1 MNNTEN
7 INKKQRIS
15 SGTSKLGNLYRKYI
29 VNSGIDV
36 YMLAIIV
43 LMGLCGLV
51 MVFSAS
57 YAYAFSSTG
66 DSTYYIRKQLI
77 FMMFGFVVMLG
88 LAFFTKSSLYKKL
101 AIPAY
106 LGALLLLALV
116 LVMGVSEGE
125 AKRWLYFGP
134 LGFQP
139 SEVAKYALVVMLA
152 WYYQRF
158 YKKVHQKKFW
168 SSFLYSTIIPGIIVV
183 IPAGLVLLENHL
195 SGFII
200 VLLIGATVMWI
211 GGANKWFFSVGFLVA
226 AGLLVAF
233 VFWCKVSP
241 ETVKELFPREYMF
254 KRVDMWL
261 NPENYDVQS
270 DTWQTVQGKIAVG
283 SGGFFGRGLGKSL
296 QKHLFVSQPQ
306 NDFIYSIICEEL
318 GFVGGV
324 AVIILYFVFM
334 FRGYHIAKNAHDMFS
349 AITVIGIVGHVGIQA
364 LLNIGVVTGIL
375 PNTGIT
381 LPFFSAGGSSLLILL
396 AEMGIILTI
405 SKHSRVDR

>member
-7 INKKQRIS
+7 ISKKSRIS
-15 SGTSKLGNLYRKYI
+15 GGTSKLNNLYRKYI
-29 VNSGIDV
+29 VNSGVDV

-43 LMGLCGLV
+43 LMGFCGLV

-77 FMMFGFVVMLG
+77 FMMLGFLGMLFI
-88 LAFFTKSSLYKKL
+88 AFFTKSSLFKKF
-101 AIPAY
+101 AIPVY
-106 LGALLLLALV
+106 FVSLLLLAMV

-125 AKRWLYFGP
+125 AKRWLYLGP
-134 LGFQP
+134 IGFQP
-139 SEVAKYALVVMLA
+139 SEVTKYALVVMLA

-168 SSFLYSTIIPGIIVV
+168 NSFLYSTLIPGVIVLV
-183 IPAGLVLLENHL
+183 PAGLVLLENHL
-195 SGFII
+195 SGFVII
-200 VLLIGATVMWI
+200 MLIGVTVMWI
-211 GGANKWFFSVGFLVA
+211 GGANKWVFSIGFLVVA
-226 AGLLVAF
+226 ALVIGF

-241 ETVKELFPREYMF
+241 DSVKELFPKEYMF

-324 AVIILYFVFM
+324 SVIILYFVFM